1 MRHCGQLAS
10 FLLAAPSWQAGVPP
24 PWAPEPRHCGAQST
38 SRLASGT
45 HHRTQIRFVD
55 ASGARRDGQGT
66 VSPSLRQINEEA
78 AQWAAFL
85 FWLAAIAAGTT
96 GLNRRCRRGRSNG
109 PPADGARSAASHL
122 RRSSPRTQAPTNASP
137 SSTHTTVIPHNAP
150 NVSRTG
156 SSRSRAGSYSTRTG
170 CPGS

>member
-1 MRHCGQLAS
+1 M
-10 FLLAAPSWQAGVPP
+10 
-24 PWAPEPRHCGAQST
+24 
-38 SRLASGT
+38 
-45 HHRTQIRFVD
+45 D

-137 SSTHTTVIPHNAP
+137 MRDLQELKTMRYLEGGHAMLNRPTAP
-150 NVSRTG
+150 NSRPRMSWAVREREGSGVTGQLRCRQEDEWGRRILPRGQSHVSK
-156 SSRSRAGSYSTRTG
+156 A
-170 CPGS
+170 